1 MRSVPLV
8 LVVFVLLS
16 YVPPVRS
23 GLNIYIRQIFD
34 SCWLFKGVCKKECNG
49 ELEEIYNILCDA
61 ESLCCIDR
69 KDMPTLFVK

>member
-34 SCWLFKGVCKKECNG
+34 SCWMFKGVCKEKCDIDKE
-49 ELEEIYNILCDA
+49 ETYHILCGTQF
-61 ESLCCIDR
+61 LCCIHH
-69 KDMPTLFVK
+69 KDKPILFEK